1 MVLLIGNYR
10 PDQQQSM
17 QRFGDMMLQG
27 LTTGGI
33 EAELVCPEPVL
44 GNLPLPGRVFSKWL
58 GYVDKY
64 ILFPFRLRRK
74 LSKQPDV
81 VHICDHSN
89 AVYTRRCRPAPVLIT
104 CHDLLAVRG
113 ALGEETDCPASVTG
127 RILQRWILRGLRRAD
142 VIACASRATEAD
154 AQRLVGTTGHPELV
168 VVPLGLNYEYKK
180 LSTEVA
186 RLRLAQL
193 QSLDLS
199 LPFVLHVGSNLRRKN
214 RGAVLRIVALVKEK
228 WKGQVVFAGDPLEA
242 ELLALAEQLGVK
254 DRIRQVANASSESL
268 EALYNCAVALL
279 YPSRYEGFGWPVIEA
294 QACGCPVICST
305 SGPLP
310 EAAGDAGLYHALDDE
325 AGFAT
330 DLLRLADPGERA
342 VWSEKSSSNAER
354 FSAKKMIA
362 HYIDLYR
369 RLGAEV

>member
-1 MVLLIGNYR
+1 
-10 PDQQQSM
+10 M

-27 LTTGGI
+27 LATVGV
-33 EAELVCPEPVL
+33 EAELVRPEPAL
-44 GNLPLPGRVFSKWL
+44 GNLPLPGRVLSKWL

-64 ILFPFRLRRK
+64 FLFPFRLRRK
-74 LSKQPDV
+74 LSKQPDL

-89 AVYTRRCRPAPVLIT
+89 AVYARHCRPAPVLIT

-113 ALGEETDCPASVTG
+113 ALGEETDCPASIAG

-199 LPFVLHVGSNLRRKN
+199 LPFVLHVGSNLPRKN

-242 ELLALAEQLGVK
+242 ELLALAEELGVR

-279 YPSRYEGFGWPVIEA
+279 YPSRYEGFGWPIIEA

-330 DLLRLADPGERA
+330 DLLRLADPVERA
-342 VWSEKSSSNAER
+342 EWSKKSLRNAER
-354 FSAKKMIA
+354 FSARKMIA

-369 RLGAEV
+369 RLGAEI

>member
-27 LTTGGI
+27 LATVGV
-33 EAELVCPEPVL
+33 EAELVRPEPAL
-44 GNLPLPGRVFSKWL
+44 GNLPLPGRVLSKWL

-64 ILFPFRLRRK
+64 FLFPFRLRRK
-74 LSKQPDV
+74 LSKQPDL

-89 AVYTRRCRPAPVLIT
+89 AVYARHCRPAPVLIT

-113 ALGEETDCPASVTG
+113 ALGEETDCPASIAG

-199 LPFVLHVGSNLRRKN
+199 LPFVLHVGSNLPRKN

-242 ELLALAEQLGVK
+242 ELLALAEELGVR

-279 YPSRYEGFGWPVIEA
+279 YPSRYEGFGWPIIEA

-330 DLLRLADPGERA
+330 DLLRLADPVERA
-342 VWSEKSSSNAER
+342 EWSKKSLRNAER
-354 FSAKKMIA
+354 FSARKMIA

-369 RLGAEV
+369 RLGAEI